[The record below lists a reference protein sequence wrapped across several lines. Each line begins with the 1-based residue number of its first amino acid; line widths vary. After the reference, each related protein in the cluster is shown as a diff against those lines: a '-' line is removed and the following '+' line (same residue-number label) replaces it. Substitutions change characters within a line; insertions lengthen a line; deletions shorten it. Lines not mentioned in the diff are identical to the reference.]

1 MGSSLTP
8 TRGQQQRGQPQQG
21 GYAGLQRLNT
31 MLDQMFG
38 TLPMPDISAALTS
51 AWLPP
56 VDVFEDQDSVKIAA
70 EIPGVDFNDLT
81 LSIENN
87 VLTIRGEKRQERE
100 DRTDRVHR
108 YERTY
113 GFFERSFVLPA
124 TVDPDRIEAT
134 LDNGVLMIS
143 VPKAEKARPRQIE
156 VRGGAGQGQT
166 GGQRSTTQVGAGAQ
180 TGGAQGAQTGTA
192 STTGADASTT
202 GTGAGS
208 GAAGS
213 SKSSGSG
220 GRGNR

>member
-8 TRGQQQRGQPQQG
+8 TRGQQRGQPQQG
-21 GYAGLQRLNT
+21 GYAGLQRLNS

-56 VDVFEDQDSVKIAA
+56 VDVFEDQDSVKIVA

-87 VLTIRGEKRQERE
+87 VLTIRGEKRQTRE

-124 TVDPDRIEAT
+124 TVDPDRIEAN
-134 LDNGVLMIS
+134 LDNGVLTIS

-156 VRGGAGQGQT
+156 VRGGAQGSGQGQT
-166 GGQRSTTQVGAGAQ
+166 GGQRSAAQVGAGSADAAAR
-180 TGGAQGAQTGTA
+180 GAEGAQSGTG
-192 STTGADASTT
+192 STTGAGASGG
-202 GTGAGS
+202 GT
-208 GAAGS
+208 GS
-213 SKSSGSG
+213 SKTSGSS